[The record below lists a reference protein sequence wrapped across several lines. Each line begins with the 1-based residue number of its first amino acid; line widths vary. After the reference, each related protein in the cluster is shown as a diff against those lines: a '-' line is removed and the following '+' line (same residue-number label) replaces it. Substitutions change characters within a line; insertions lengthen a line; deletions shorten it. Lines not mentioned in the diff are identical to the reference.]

1 MWSIALSINTVAEI
15 ESFGATMYAPWN
27 FIPLNPVEFLEQ
39 EEAELLLITKTAS
52 TLGKNNHE
60 IFMLFL
66 SN

>member
-39 EEAELLLITKTAS
+39 EEAELLLITKQLQLWEKIIMKFS
-52 TLGKNNHE
+52 C
-60 IFMLFL
+60 FF
-66 SN
+66 